1 MKTMIDKI
9 KTFLS
14 EVRQE
19 LSKCTK
25 PTKDELIGSTTVII
39 VSMLILGMFSFVV
52 DLGFH
57 YIIHWMI
64 QKS

>member
-1 MKTMIDKI
+1 MINKI

-14 EVRQE
+14 EVREE
-19 LSKCTK
+19 LGKCTK

-39 VSMLILGMFSFVV
+39 VSMLMLGVFSFVV

-64 QKS
+64 Q